1 MISYIIIPILTLGA
15 IASIFLYY
23 KKARGKFLILLQEAE
38 KRAKLIVEEGEK
50 KATELIKEANLEVK
64 DKFIQMKADF
74 ERQTREQKN
83 QLIQLERRIH
93 QKEES
98 VEKRAVYLD
107 SKEKELLKKEAAVN
121 QSLQELNE
129 ARKKYDNL
137 ISEMRRELEKIAGMT
152 SEEAKRVLIKS
163 IENEA
168 RQEATVYLKKIEEET
183 KEAAH
188 REAIRI
194 LATAIQKSAAEYVM
208 ESSVSI
214 LDLPNDDLKGR
225 IIGREGRN
233 IRALEMATGVDLII
247 DDTPEA
253 ILISCYD
260 PYRREIAKLALERL
274 ILDGRIHPSKV
285 EEIVAKVKEELE
297 QKMYQEGE
305 ALVFELGINDMHPEL
320 LKLLGKLKYR
330 NSYGQNVL
338 MHSKE
343 VAYLA
348 AHIAYELKC
357 NAAIAKRAGLL
368 HDIGKA
374 VDKESEGSHIKLGV
388 EIARKYNEPEEVIHA
403 MEAHHEDIPFAS
415 IEAMIVQAADTIS
428 AARPGA
434 RFEVL
439 EHYFKRLENLERIA
453 KSFEGVTKAYALQA
467 GREIRILVDSN
478 KLTDEQA
485 IWLCKNVAKKIQE
498 EIQFPGQ
505 IKVTVIR
512 EMRSI
517 EYAR

>member
-1 MISYIIIPILTLGA
+1 MNSYIIIPILTVVG
-15 IASIFLYY
+15 IASIFFYY
-23 KKARGKFLILLQEAE
+23 KKEKRKLSILLKEAEHRSKMIIEEAE
-38 KRAKLIVEEGEK
+38 K
-50 KATELIKEANLEVK
+50 KAAELIKEANLEVK
-64 DKFIQMKADF
+64 DKFIQMKSDF
-74 ERQTREQKN
+74 EKQTREQKN
-83 QLIQLERRIH
+83 QLLQLERRIH

-98 VEKRAVYLD
+98 AEKRAAYID
-107 SKEKELLKKEAAVN
+107 SKEKELLKKEATVN

-152 SEEAKRVLIKS
+152 AEEAKRSLIKS

-168 RQEATVYLKKIEEET
+168 RQEAIVYLKKIEEET
-183 KEAAH
+183 KQAAQREAA
-188 REAIRI
+188 RI
-194 LATAIQKSAAEYVM
+194 LAIAIQKSAAEYVM

-305 ALVFELGINDMHPEL
+305 ALAFELGINDMHPEL

-415 IEAMIVQAADTIS
+415 IEAVIVQAADTIS

-439 EHYFKRLENLERIA
+439 EHYFKRLENLEKIA